1 MGPLRQPPGAAVIL
15 LDGKV
20 IVRVWAKHD
29 PEPGHLR
36 DVIEDMLTLGPP
48 TVRCVEWRGEYYAIE
63 GSHRLRAAFEL
74 GLAPTLVVLQPDR
87 LTGDDE
93 AFWEGLK
100 LSHYAWQSCALF
112 EFNPGSLDHQA

>member
-63 GSHRLRAAFEL
+63 EPHSAARRVRAGA
-74 GLAPTLVVLQPDR
+74 GADAGRSP
-87 LTGDDE
+87 
-93 AFWEGLK
+93 A
-100 LSHYAWQSCALF
+100 
-112 EFNPGSLDHQA
+112 